1 MIHQSNLGIAFG
13 APQLQF
19 KIGNAAVAGFI
30 LTNKSMVLSLRDLQ
44 KAFGFDGKSE
54 NRIPELLLHISRFTA
69 VPPTLLEAVEQP
81 VTVFYEPEKWNIKT
95 LNIEFVSDLL
105 QTIIIAKN
113 NGFLNINQ
121 LKAAKTAILWQEYLQ
136 QNNLKDLISES
147 SGFNFQK
154 DTVKKNI
161 KAQLFKTNAHPA
173 LNWTTAL
180 PDSFF
185 EWLGDLYN
193 FEWTATHSNSN
204 KTAKLI
210 NELVFSR
217 LDPILLEQL
226 SNQQPKRTYK
236 QKTPQKQEQPALQA
250 YLNSLQEL
258 ATAAGNHPNIFLRL
272 LNAAFPKNPDWP
284 VKDADFP
291 GIDPEFASLSGFNA
305 ALLKSFKRT

>member
-1 MIHQSNLGIAFG
+1 
-13 APQLQF
+13 
-19 KIGNAAVAGFI
+19 
-30 LTNKSMVLSLRDLQ
+30 MVLSLRDIQ

-54 NRIPELLLHISRFTA
+54 NRMAELLLHISRFTP
-69 VPPTLLEAVEQP
+69 VTPTLLEAVEQP
-81 VTVFYEPEKWNIKT
+81 VTIFYEPEKWNIKT

-105 QTIIIAKN
+105 QIIITAKN

-154 DTVKKNI
+154 DAVKKNI
-161 KAQLFKTNAHPA
+161 KAQLFKTSAHPA

-180 PDSFF
+180 PDGFF
-185 EWLGDLYN
+185 EWLGDLYD
-193 FEWTATHSNSN
+193 FEWTATHANSN

-210 NELVFSR
+210 NALVFSR

-226 SNQQPKRTYK
+226 SDQQPKRTYK
-236 QKTPQKQEQPALQA
+236 RKTPQNQVQPALQA

-284 VKDADFP
+284 VKDADFA
-291 GIDPEFASLSGFNA
+291 DVNPEFASLSGFNA